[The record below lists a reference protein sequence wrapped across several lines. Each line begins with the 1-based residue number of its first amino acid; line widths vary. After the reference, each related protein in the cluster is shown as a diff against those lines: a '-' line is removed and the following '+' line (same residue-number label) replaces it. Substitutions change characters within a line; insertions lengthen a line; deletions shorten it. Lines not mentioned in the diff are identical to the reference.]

1 MYALI
6 RREMLVGIFSTKEHM
21 RIVIE
26 QIIKDEKETNGTPVG
41 NMSFRYIKFKP
52 NCPWFEGAEDME
64 AGKALFSLATMHTE
78 RFPNKVETDW
88 STGEIIKL

>member
-6 RREMLVGIFSTKEHM
+6 RREMLIGIFSTKEHM

-41 NMSFRYIKFKP
+41 NMSFRYLKFKP
-52 NCPWFEGAEDME
+52 NCPWFANADDME
-64 AGKALFSLATMHTE
+64 SGKALFSLATMHTE

-88 STGEIIKL
+88 STGKIIKL

>member
-6 RREMLVGIFSTKEHM
+6 RREMLVGIFSTKDHM

-26 QIIKDEKETNGTPVG
+26 QLIKDEKETNGIPVG

-52 NCPWFEGAEDME
+52 NCPWFKCAEDMD
-64 AGKALFSLATMHTE
+64 AGRALFSLATIHTE
-78 RFPNKVETDW
+78 YFPNKVETDW
-88 STGEIIKL
+88 STGKIIKI

>member
-6 RREMLVGIFSTKEHM
+6 RRGILVGIFSTKDHM

-41 NMSFRYIKFKP
+41 NMSFRYIKFKA
-52 NCPWFEGAEDME
+52 NCPWFDDSSDME
-64 AGKALFSLATMHTE
+64 AGKALFSFSTMHTE
-78 RFPNKVETDW
+78 RFPNVVETDW